1 MLTTLSHSLLSI
13 VYPLACSIC
22 EREVESHAD
31 GVACSECWNTTRI
44 FDGKETLCNKCGAF
58 LFSGASS
65 RPMTCRHCDEHFY
78 DGAYAVGLYETV
90 LSTSVLRLKRA
101 PRIPTRLKQA
111 ILSRIDQVP
120 VYNTTLVVPVPLSN
134 RRRRERGFNQAT
146 IVGRII
152 AKHLGV
158 SLDETSLVRTTH
170 TPVHRAGMD
179 RKARAMTV
187 KNAFGVVRPKLI
199 SGQRILLVDDVMTS
213 GETVSMCAK
222 ALKKK
227 GAAMVNVF
235 TIARAL

>member
-1 MLTTLSHSLLSI
+1 MLTTLSHSLLNI
-13 VYPLACSIC
+13 VYPQACSIC
-22 EREVESHAD
+22 EGEVESYSD
-31 GVACSECWNTTRI
+31 GVACSECWDTTRI
-44 FDGKETLCNKCGAF
+44 FDGKETLCTKCGAF

-65 RPMTCRHCDEHFY
+65 SQRTCGHCDEHFY
-78 DGAYAVGLYETV
+78 NFAYAVGLYEKV
-90 LSTSVLRLKRA
+90 LTTSVLFLKRS
-101 PRIPTRLKQA
+101 PRISTRLKEA
-111 ILSRIDQVP
+111 VVARTDQVP
-120 VYNTTLVVPVPLSN
+120 VHNTTLVIPVPLSD
-134 RRRRERGFNQAT
+134 RRRRERGFNQAA
-146 IVGRII
+146 IVARII
-152 AKHLGV
+152 ASHLGV
-158 SLDETSLVRTTH
+158 PLDDKSLIRTAH

-199 SGQRILLVDDVMTS
+199 NGQTILLVDDVMTS